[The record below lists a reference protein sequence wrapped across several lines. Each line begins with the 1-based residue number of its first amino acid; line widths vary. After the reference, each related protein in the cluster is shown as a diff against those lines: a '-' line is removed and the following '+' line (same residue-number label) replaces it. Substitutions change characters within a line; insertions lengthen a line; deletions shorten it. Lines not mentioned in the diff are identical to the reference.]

1 MKKKLS
7 KREVSVEIDK
17 LTNSIEN
24 AISGDVFDT
33 EFHRLTNIHKKYI
46 SKSEWLFDWKKE
58 ISNKEREVYKLIIKD
73 NPDIIQGLISL
84 NVEDNYV
91 FIHLVENAKFNRGKK
106 YNDGKEKIY
115 VGVSGNMFAFAC
127 KKSYDLGFGG
137 FVAFIS
143 KTSLI
148 EHYTETLG
156 AERALGQRMY
166 IGAEKASFLIKQ
178 YFKIIPL
185 WD

>member
-1 MKKKLS
+1 MKKRVS
-7 KREVSVEIDK
+7 IREISVEIDK

-33 EFHRLTNIHKKYI
+33 EFHRLTKADKKSI
-46 SKSEWLFDWKKE
+46 KKSEWLFDWKAE
-58 ISNKEREVYKLIIKD
+58 IDNKEHEVYKLTIKGNSD
-73 NPDIIQGLISL
+73 VIQGLISL

-127 KKSYDLGFGG
+127 KKSSDLGFAG
-137 FVAFIS
+137 FVAFIA
-143 KTSLI
+143 KTALI
-148 EHYTETLG
+148 DHYIQTLG
-156 AERALGQRMY
+156 AESAIGQRMY
-166 IGAEKASFLIKQ
+166 IGGEKSDILIKK
-178 YFKIIPL
+178 YFKS
-185 WD
+185 